1 MAVPDF
7 PRLGKDLLRAGIAPA
22 HAHRAVAELEDH
34 FADLVEASMADGRSR
49 VDAEQA
55 AMRRLGDLSD
65 VLRAMK
71 QQPELRSWASKWP
84 RVALVVYPLACVAA
98 LPAAPVIAGVQHA
111 SLLGRWLA
119 CLAISGIITA
129 FMMLVLQLSITL
141 G

>member
-1 MAVPDF
+1 MAAPEF
-7 PRLGKDLLRAGIAPA
+7 QRLGKDLLRAGIAPS
-22 HAHRAVAELEDH
+22 HAHRAVSELEDH
-34 FADLVEASMADGRSR
+34 FADLVEACMADGRPR
-49 VDAEQA
+49 EDAEQA

-71 QQPELRSWASKWP
+71 QQPELHSWAWKWP
-84 RVALVVYPLACVAA
+84 RLARVVYPLACVAA

-119 CLAISGIITA
+119 CLAISGFITA
-129 FMMLVLQLSITL
+129 LMMLVLQLSITL